1 MVPGRWS
8 SQLKIP
14 PLFLKRWL
22 PAAAW
27 GVLILCAST
36 GIASGEH
43 TADFLQR
50 IFAWFHFGSG
60 HHPEHLGE
68 VNFFARKS
76 AHVLQFI
83 IYALLVWRGCRLA
96 PAMEAR
102 PGRIIFLT
110 LGSATVLAVAS
121 EGIQVFFPMRSPQF
135 SDVVLDVC
143 GAAVGIF
150 CALAFHAIPKAVR
163 APAAMPETERA

>member
-1 MVPGRWS
+1 M
-8 SQLKIP
+8 KIP

-102 PGRIIFLT
+102 PDHLFDAWLRDGSRRCQRGHPSFLPDEVAAIFGC
-110 LGSATVLAVAS
+110 GS
-121 EGIQVFFPMRSPQF
+121 
-135 SDVVLDVC
+135 
-143 GAAVGIF
+143 
-150 CALAFHAIPKAVR
+150 
-163 APAAMPETERA
+163 